1 VNGTWAFSGSRWLFG
16 DLFREL
22 GGGSAR
28 KGQQFD
34 ARSRIAFQEMID
46 ERYERGTFPGP
57 RTC

>member
-1 VNGTWAFSGSRWLFG
+1 MFG